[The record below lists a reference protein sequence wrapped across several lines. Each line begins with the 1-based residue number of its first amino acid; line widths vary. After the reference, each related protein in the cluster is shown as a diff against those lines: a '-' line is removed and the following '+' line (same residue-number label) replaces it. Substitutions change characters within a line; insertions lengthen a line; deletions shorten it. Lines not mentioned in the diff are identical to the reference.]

1 MRGIQHTGFR
11 VAFHVGRMCDWW
23 GEVPFIAEDV
33 VWMSF
38 DSTWYGRCRDQHA
51 GGGGGE
57 EDVDIRTYEIGF
69 RG

>member
-1 MRGIQHTGFR
+1 
-11 VAFHVGRMCDWW
+11 MCDWW

-33 VWMSF
+33 VRMSF

-51 GGGGGE
+51 RGGGGE